1 MKVNVSVKLDPGK
14 LKEIQEAIE
23 PSIQQAV
30 AAVKSDIV
38 SSQVVPKETGELE
51 RSVFMKKKSRSKYRI
66 IYDTPY
72 ARRLYWHPEFDF
84 RKDKNQNAKGL
95 WLQEYIDGGK
105 KDLFKTAFKARL
117 EANTKGL
124 IT

>member
-1 MKVNVSVKLDPGK
+1 MKVNVTVKLDPGK
-14 LKEIQEAIE
+14 LKEIQETIE

-51 RSVFMKKKSRSKYRI
+51 RSSFMKKKSRSKYQI
-66 IYDTPY
+66 VYDTPY
-72 ARRLYWHPEFDF
+72 ARRLYWHPEYNF
-84 RKDKNQNAKGL
+84 RTDKNQNAGGQ
-95 WLQEYIDGGK
+95 WLQEYIDGSK
-105 KDLFKTAFKARL
+105 KDFFKNAFKARL
-117 EANTKGL
+117 KANAKGL

>member
-1 MKVNVSVKLDPGK
+1 MKVHVSVKLDPGK
-14 LKEIQEAIE
+14 LNQIQEAIE

-51 RSVFMKKKSRSKYRI
+51 RNSFMKKKSRSKYKI
-66 IYDTPY
+66 VYDTPY
-72 ARRLYWHPEFDF
+72 ARRLYWHPEYDF
-84 RKDKNQNAKGL
+84 RTDKNQNAKGL
-95 WLQEYIDGGK
+95 WLQEYIDGDK
-105 KDLFKTAFKARL
+105 KDFFKNAFKARL
-117 EANTKGL
+117 KANARGL

>member
-1 MKVNVSVKLDPGK
+1 MKVNVSVKMDPVK
-14 LKEIQEAIE
+14 LREIQEAIE

-38 SSQVVPKETGELE
+38 SGQVVPKETGELE

-66 IYDTPY
+66 VFDTPY

-84 RKDKNQNAKGL
+84 RKDKNQNARGL

-117 EANTKGL
+117 KANTRGL

>member
-14 LKEIQEAIE
+14 LRDIQEAIE

-30 AAVKSDIV
+30 AVVKSDIV
-38 SSQVVPKETGELE
+38 SGQVVPKETGELE

-72 ARRLYWHPEFDF
+72 ARRLYWHPEFNF

-95 WLQEYIDGGK
+95 WLQEYIDGDK
-105 KDLFKTAFKARL
+105 KDLFKIAFKARL
-117 EANTKGL
+117 KTNTKGL

>member
-1 MKVNVSVKLDPGK
+1 MKINVSVKLDPGK
-14 LKEIQEAIE
+14 LRDIQEAIE

-30 AAVKSDIV
+30 AVVKSDIV
-38 SSQVVPKETGELE
+38 SGQVVPKETGELE

-72 ARRLYWHPEFDF
+72 ARRLYWHPEFNF
-84 RKDKNQNAKGL
+84 RKDKNQNARGL
-95 WLQEYIDGGK
+95 WLQEYIDGDK

-117 EANTKGL
+117 KANTKGL
-124 IT
+124 IR

>member
-1 MKVNVSVKLDPGK
+1 MKVNVTVRLDQGK

-38 SSQVVPKETGELE
+38 SSQVVPTGELE
-51 RSVFMKKKSRSKYRI
+51 RCSFMKKKSRSKYQI
-66 IYDTPY
+66 VYDTPY
-72 ARRLYWHPEFDF
+72 ARRLYWHPEYNF
-84 RKDKNQNAKGL
+84 RTDKNQNARGL
-95 WLQEYIDGGK
+95 WLQEYIDGTK
-105 KDLFKTAFKARL
+105 RDLFKNVFQARL
-117 EANTKGL
+117 KANAKGL